1 MSAEF
6 TDPAFLARLRAQEPI
21 AIEAVVHAYL
31 NQILRAARGAGLDAQ
46 SAQEVTQSVFLTFI
60 EGVHRFEGRSHVR
73 TWLFGILYRKIA
85 ETRRSLQ
92 RENEQDEIDE
102 VVEQRF
108 DASGSW
114 VHPPVEADRE
124 VLDAEI
130 RAHLAECLDQVPDR
144 QRLAFHLREVE
155 GLAMAEIC
163 NILGVTD
170 THLGVLLF
178 RARNR
183 LRECLEERGWK
194 G

>member
-1 MSAEF
+1 MIATF
-6 TDPAFLARLRAQEPI
+6 ADPAFLARLRAKEPA

-31 NQILRAARGAGLDAQ
+31 NQILRTARGAGLDAQ
-46 SAQEVTQSVFLTFI
+46 RAQDVTQSVFLTFI

-85 ETRRSLQ
+85 ETRRSIQ

-102 VVEQRF
+102 IVEQRF
-108 DASGSW
+108 NAFGKW
-114 VHPPVEADRE
+114 VRPPVEADRE

-130 RAHLAECLDQVPDR
+130 RAHLAECLDQVPDH
-144 QRLAFHLREVE
+144 QRMAFLLREVE
-155 GLAMAEIC
+155 EMGTAEIC

-183 LRECLEERGWK
+183 LRECLEKRGLK